1 MELISNWVQ
10 LDLLAWWIH
19 FTKVSV
25 SVLRLANP
33 EIQYLKPN
41 KFQDLPHGSIVL
53 GWHFG

>member
-19 FTKVSV
+19 FTKVFV
-25 SVLRLANP
+25 SVLRIANP

-53 GWHFG
+53 SRHFG